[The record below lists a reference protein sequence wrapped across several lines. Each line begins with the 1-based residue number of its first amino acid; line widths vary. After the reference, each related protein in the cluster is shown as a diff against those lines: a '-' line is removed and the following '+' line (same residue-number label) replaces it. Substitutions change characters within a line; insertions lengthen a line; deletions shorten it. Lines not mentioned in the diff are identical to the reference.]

1 MSLIPTSIFPT
12 IPTFPFGA
20 GDTQQWA
27 GLWGTAWSFA
37 KEQQR
42 YPLFQLQLLISGQV
56 AAMAPCIS
64 QQQEGFWLWWY
75 AQCWGLVL
83 HSWGFQCRGAHLAA
97 AGDVMLSN
105 RRACTYLRWP
115 CSLCGFLA
123 TGSCVQLPHSIY
135 DKRGELSKGHVAVE
149 RNSSFGLW
157 SKIIAHP
164 TSPVCVTSCIWEVT
178 EKQCTALCRMS
189 F

>member
-1 MSLIPTSIFPT
+1 MTLSSEQGCGEQLGALQRSSNVTLSSNYNCWFLNRLLQWHPVYHNSRRG
-12 IPTFPFGA
+12 FGFGDMHNAEDWFCIA
-20 GDTQQWA
+20 G
-27 GLWGTAWSFA
+27 
-37 KEQQR
+37 
-42 YPLFQLQLLISGQV
+42 ISSV
-56 AAMAPCIS
+56 
-64 QQQEGFWLWWY
+64 
-75 AQCWGLVL
+75 
-83 HSWGFQCRGAHLAA
+83 RGAHLAA
-97 AGDVMLSN
+97 AGDMMLSN